1 MKEYKNDHL
10 IVHWFPELCAH
21 PGTCLRLLPEVFSL
35 KQRPWVNVNAAEPE
49 KIIDA
54 IDQCPSGALRYSL
67 PESSKVDKQIA
78 NGVGNM
84 NFEKSIVKI
93 RVIPNGPLLTEGPAV
108 VIGLDG
114 KPMKEGSRLALCR
127 CGLTG
132 NRPFCDGA
140 HSKQGWKPD
149 DGDDLKSCE

>member
-1 MKEYKNDHL
+1 MKEYKNNHV

-21 PGTCLRLLPEVFSL
+21 PGTCLRLLPEVFNL

-49 KIIDA
+49 DIIST
-54 IDQCPSGALRYSL
+54 IDKCPSGALRYSL
-67 PESSKVDKQIA
+67 PEGSKVDPQIA
-78 NGVGNM
+78 NGVGNI
-84 NFEKSIVKI
+84 NFEKSNPAAVKI
-93 RVIPNGPLLTEGPAV
+93 RVNANGPLLIEGPTV

-114 KPMKEGSRLALCR
+114 KPLKEGSKMALCR
-127 CGLTG
+127 CGLSG

-149 DGDDLKSCE
+149 QEIK